1 MKKNYLLLI
10 VFVFINL
17 LKVNAQL
24 ANWSQTSGTNF
35 PTNLVGQ
42 INGMTRISQL
52 KHHPTDSM
60 KMYAVTAEGGFFVS
74 TNKGTSWSVKAGTE
88 NLTGSCASLSID
100 YTNDQNI
107 LLGTGDANYY
117 SNGSGILKST
127 DGGTT
132 FNTTSLTNALV
143 VHIIQ
148 NPLNSSQYI
157 AATNKGI
164 YKSTNSGAN
173 WTAKTATTLQFVDI
187 RMNPGTGSK
196 TLYACTRDNNP
207 RLYKSTDF
215 GDNWTELLPGFTYAA
230 NYTTGGARI
239 GLTPADTN
247 IVYYEMIGG
256 GGIVYLS

>member
-1 MKKNYLLLI
+1 MKKNYLLIALL
-10 VFVFINL
+10 VFINAF
-17 LKVNAQL
+17 KVDAQL
-24 ANWSQTSGTNF
+24 ANWSQTSGSTF

-74 TNKGTSWSVKAGTE
+74 TNKGNSWSVKAGTE
-88 NLTGSCASLSID
+88 NLTGSCASLCID

-107 LLGTGDANYY
+107 FLGTGDANYY

-132 FNTTSLTNALV
+132 FNATSLTNCLV
-143 VHIIQ
+143 VHMIQ
-148 NPLNSSQYI
+148 NPLNSAQFI

-173 WTAKTATTLQFVDI
+173 WTAKTSTTLQFVDM

-196 TLYACTRDNNP
+196 TLYACTKDNNP

-215 GDNWTELLPGFTYAA
+215 GDNWTELLPGFTYAV

-256 GGIVYLS
+256 GGIV

>member
-1 MKKNYLLLI
+1 MKKIYLLIAFL
-10 VFVFINL
+10 VFINSF
-17 LKVNAQL
+17 KVGAQL
-24 ANWSQTSGTNF
+24 ANWSQTSGSIF

-60 KMYAVTAEGGFFVS
+60 KMYAVTAEGGFFTS
-74 TNKGTSWSVKAGTE
+74 IDKGTSWTVKAGTE
-88 NLTGSCASLSID
+88 NLTGSCASLCID

-132 FNTTSLTNALV
+132 FVATGLTNCLV

-148 NPLNSSQYI
+148 NPLNSSQFI

-164 YKSTNSGAN
+164 YKSTNGGST
-173 WTAKTATTLQFVDI
+173 WTAKTSTTLQFVDM

-196 TLYACTRDNNP
+196 TSAVRGIRSGSRSGVGRGRSIRGYKP
-207 RLYKSTDF
+207 R
-215 GDNWTELLPGFTYAA
+215 
-230 NYTTGGARI
+230 GGSRA
-239 GLTPADTN
+239 
-247 IVYYEMIGG
+247 
-256 GGIVYLS
+256 